1 MKKRL
6 EIGSEFWDIPLSK
19 NENTLFPS
27 DTLWYLSGRSALRSI
42 IADILRK
49 KSAKKAALPAWC
61 CDSMILPFI
70 EAGIEPVFY
79 PVYVEN
85 GCFTQDLSYACGCD
99 ILLIMEYFGY
109 AGTVSGQGFPGIVI
123 RDVTHSV
130 FTTQYADADYYFGS
144 LRKWAGFKTG
154 GYAFGYESSPL
165 PPNLVYA
172 EMRQSAM
179 HAKAL
184 YISGQTESKDY
195 LSMYSEAENYLKNS
209 CVAGAE
215 LSDIQAAMH
224 LDIEYIRDRRR
235 KNAAVLL
242 EAFSDLAIYHKTNE
256 EECPLF
262 VPVLIPNGKR
272 NEIRQHMINHEI
284 YLPVHWPLSKY
295 HTIDGKSMAIYENE
309 LSLVCDQRYSE
320 DDMERMVSILSQK
333 L

>member
-1 MKKRL
+1 MKNRL

-154 GYAFGYESSPL
+154 GYAWGAPNHVL
-165 PPNLVYA
+165 PPDSTYVAMRCTAMQQKADYIAGHSTSKEYLTLFNHA
-172 EMRQSAM
+172 E
-179 HAKAL
+179 
-184 YISGQTESKDY
+184 EY
-195 LSMYSEAENYLKNS
+195 LER
-209 CVAGAE
+209 CPVAGADPVDIE
-215 LSDIQAAMH
+215 MARYMDVTSVKKQRRSNATVLFNFLSDIA
-224 LDIEYIRDRRR
+224 LFPTLNE
-235 KNAAVLL
+235 
-242 EAFSDLAIYHKTNE
+242 SD
-256 EECPLF
+256 CPLF
-262 VPVLIPNGKR
+262 FPILVPQNRRDELRRYLIQK
-272 NEIRQHMINHEI
+272 EI
-284 YLPVHWPLSKY
+284 YCPVHWPLTQL
-295 HTIDGKSMAIYENE
+295 HHADEQTLNIYKNE
-309 LSLVCDQRYSE
+309 LSIVCDQRYDE
-320 DDMERMVSILSQK
+320 NDMERIVKAIRSF
-333 L
+333 